1 MHGTIISELVII
13 LLLVCELSLKRQ
25 ADRREN
31 ALLGS
36 LSSAAVKILLLFE
49 GGGWVNRQAE
59 SVEAL
64 CMEQ

>member
-49 GGGWVNRQAE
+49 GGGWVK
-59 SVEAL
+59 
-64 CMEQ
+64 